1 MVQDDIGLRAA
12 RLEITDDNDIEAG
25 GKVSLSFKNEERKI
39 AIKSDL
45 VTFNPK
51 EQSIDIR
58 SNATIKN
65 GESILK
71 ANLFVI
77 RFNDKNEITRI
88 SGEDGIDFIKEDLY
102 GNSGKVEWLFKE
114 NTMILKDLPQIVK
127 KNGGTTI
134 GEELKINLKTNKI
147 TILSSDTERTETTIK

>member
-1 MVQDDIGLRAA
+1 M
-12 RLEITDDNDIEAG
+12 
-25 GKVSLSFKNEERKI
+25 
-39 AIKSDL
+39 
-45 VTFNPK
+45 
-51 EQSIDIR
+51 
-58 SNATIKN
+58 
-65 GESILK
+65 
-71 ANLFVI
+71 I
-77 RFNDKNEITRI
+77 RFNNKNEITRI

-127 KNGGTTI
+127 KHGGTTI

>member
-1 MVQDDIGLRAA
+1 M
-12 RLEITDDNDIEAG
+12 
-25 GKVSLSFKNEERKI
+25 
-39 AIKSDL
+39 
-45 VTFNPK
+45 
-51 EQSIDIR
+51 
-58 SNATIKN
+58 
-65 GESILK
+65 
-71 ANLFVI
+71 I